1 MSILTVTFI
10 SFYALGFWSLQQYG
24 SLCYEV
30 HQTIYERVF
39 VQTAFQQQIYPSNR
53 EEPCVVLVRVDSA
66 PRFFGFSNGKS
77 LLQLWLVVSP
87 SLSHQGS
94 LSDATL
100 HEHPFH

>member
-39 VQTAFQQQIYPSNR
+39 VQTAFQRADFIHLTERALRGFGQG
-53 EEPCVVLVRVDSA
+53 
-66 PRFFGFSNGKS
+66 RFC
-77 LLQLWLVVSP
+77 
-87 SLSHQGS
+87 
-94 LSDATL
+94 ATL
-100 HEHPFH
+100 FRF